1 MKTRVAWFTAIVIT
15 LGLGVALSQSP
26 GPTGKLV
33 IVQTQDPHSWDPIDT
48 FLLSWGM
55 VGSNIF
61 DGLVDRGPDLKIK
74 PGLALRWTFLKNNS
88 VIRFTLRQGVKFQNG
103 EDFDAS
109 AVKFTFDRLLGPEGA
124 KGPQQANYTAIKQV
138 NIINKYVV
146 DFIMDRPDP
155 VIITKLAG
163 YGAKIVAPKYYSEVG
178 DEKFNNLPVGTGPF
192 RPTEY
197 VKDDHLTLEAFP
209 EYWGGSPK
217 VKTVIYR
224 FIPEA
229 ATRVAELQAGR
240 ADIVQG
246 VPVSLASV
254 VKGIADAQLVP
265 VGTTTVTELRFNTSM
280 KPMDDIRVRKAMIY
294 AVDRDTIIKTILQG
308 YGKPIASFQGEIS
321 WGFDPKLKPLPYD
334 PEKAKALLAEAKVPA
349 GTELEI
355 DFTDT
360 DVQFREVAQGIAGYL
375 QAVGMKVN
383 LKTFEQNTYFSDII
397 PKNKTGHMYNFGWG
411 GWTLDFDNTAYLL
424 YHKGEYW
431 NPVFSDP
438 KVETLLEKERS
449 TYNQKARQKTMQEL
463 ARYLQDIAIEMPL
476 YQGVNLWGMS
486 KRVSGWV
493 VPPDDRNRLLNVAVK

>member
-33 IVQTQDPHSWDPIDT
+33 MVQTQDPHSWDPIDT

-74 PGLALRWTFLKNNS
+74 PGFALRWTFLKNNS

-209 EYWGGSPK
+209 GYWGGSPK
-217 VKTVIYR
+217 VKTVTYR

-240 ADIVQG
+240 AHLG
-246 VPVSLASV
+246 
-254 VKGIADAQLVP
+254 GIDA
-265 VGTTTVTELRFNTSM
+265 
-280 KPMDDIRVRKAMIY
+280 A
-294 AVDRDTIIKTILQG
+294 
-308 YGKPIASFQGEIS
+308 
-321 WGFDPKLKPLPYD
+321 
-334 PEKAKALLAEAKVPA
+334 
-349 GTELEI
+349 
-355 DFTDT
+355 
-360 DVQFREVAQGIAGYL
+360 
-375 QAVGMKVN
+375 
-383 LKTFEQNTYFSDII
+383 
-397 PKNKTGHMYNFGWG
+397 
-411 GWTLDFDNTAYLL
+411 
-424 YHKGEYW
+424 
-431 NPVFSDP
+431 
-438 KVETLLEKERS
+438 
-449 TYNQKARQKTMQEL
+449 
-463 ARYLQDIAIEMPL
+463 
-476 YQGVNLWGMS
+476 
-486 KRVSGWV
+486 
-493 VPPDDRNRLLNVAVK
+493 

>member
-1 MKTRVAWFTAIVIT
+1 MKAHVGVLVAGAVM
-15 LGLGVALSQSP
+15 LGLGAASSQSP
-26 GPTGKLV
+26 GPTGTLV
-33 IVQTQDPHSWDPIDT
+33 IAQTQDPHSWDPIDT

-74 PGLALRWTFLKNNS
+74 PGLAERWVFLQNNA
-88 VIRFTLRQGVKFQNG
+88 VIRFTLRRGVKFQNG
-103 EDFDAS
+103 EDFDAN

-124 KGPQQANYTAIKQV
+124 KGPQQANYTAIKEV
-138 NIINKYVV
+138 KIVSKYVV

-163 YGAKIVAPKYYSEVG
+163 YGAKIVPPKYLSEVG

-209 EYWGGSPK
+209 GYWGGAPK
-217 VKTVIYR
+217 VKTVTYR

-254 VKGIADAQLVP
+254 VKGISDAQLVP
-265 VGTTTVTELRFNTSM
+265 VGTTTVTELRFNTSI
-280 KPMDDIRVRKAMIY
+280 KPMDDVRVRKAMIY

-321 WGFDPKLKPLPYD
+321 WGFDPNLKPLPYD
-334 PEKAKALLAEAKVPA
+334 PEKAKALLTEAKVPA
-349 GTELEI
+349 GTEIEI
-355 DFTDT
+355 DFADS
-360 DVQFREVAQGIAGYL
+360 DAQFREVAQGIAGYL
-375 QAVGMKVN
+375 QAVGLKVN

-397 PKNKTGHMYNFGWG
+397 PKNKTGQMYNFGWG

-438 KVETLLEKERS
+438 KVEALLDKERG
-449 TYNQKARQKTMQEL
+449 TYKQDVRQKTMQEL
-463 ARYLQDIAIEMPL
+463 ARYLQDIAIELPL

-493 VPPDDRNRLLNVAVK
+493 VPPDDRNRLVGVAVK